1 MTVFEDLL
9 TGNKYQEEFVT
20 AEHGFQYQGH
30 TLYFQAA
37 RVKVEYDLA
46 QRQLLSLAFSA
57 RITETAEA
65 LKLRQLLKPSGYPD
79 IREVSALLNT
89 PHVEFWVHWLAPE
102 SLRVQA
108 QNTPFFDTQD
118 VRDLFVAETG
128 VTVFNQLN
136 HYELEKISVNS
147 Q

>member
-1 MTVFEDLL
+1 MTVYTDLV

-30 TLYFQAA
+30 TLNFQAA

-57 RITETAEA
+57 QITETAEA
-65 LKLRQLLKPSGYPD
+65 LKLRQLLKPSGYND

-89 PHVEFWVHWLAPE
+89 PQVEF
-102 SLRVQA
+102 
-108 QNTPFFDTQD
+108 
-118 VRDLFVAETG
+118 
-128 VTVFNQLN
+128 
-136 HYELEKISVNS
+136 
-147 Q
+147 